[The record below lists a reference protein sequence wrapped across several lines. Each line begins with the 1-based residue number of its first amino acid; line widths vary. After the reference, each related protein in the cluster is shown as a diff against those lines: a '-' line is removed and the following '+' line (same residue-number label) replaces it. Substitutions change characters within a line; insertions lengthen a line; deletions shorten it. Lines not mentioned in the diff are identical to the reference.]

1 MSEYIAYLKR
11 QSKKYGDKF
20 DPSNLAPQFAPYLH
34 SWNRVTVDMWDKVR
48 KGYVGV
54 TTGYRPVFLLVKS
67 LKSTGSSDILSF
79 NDRVLEVFPKRR
91 GR

>member
-54 TTGYRPVFLLVKS
+54 TTGWRPVFLLLHRRNS
-67 LKSTGSSDILSF
+67 IGSTNILTL
-79 NDRVLEVFPKRR
+79 NDKLLEVFPRKT
-91 GR
+91 

>member
-54 TTGYRPVFLLVKS
+54 TTGWRPVFLLMHRLTS
-67 LKSTGSSDILSF
+67 IGSSNLLNSEHKL
-79 NDRVLEVFPKRR
+79 LEVFPRKT
-91 GR
+91 

>member
-34 SWNRVTVDMWDKVR
+34 SWNRVAVDMGDKVR

-54 TTGYRPVFLLVKS
+54 TTGWRPVFLLLHRRNS
-67 LKSTGSSDILSF
+67 IGSTNILTL
-79 NDRVLEVFPKRR
+79 NDKLLEVFPRKT
-91 GR
+91 